1 MSDFSIFD
9 DIDPEINH
17 LNRAF
22 PDLADGNEQNNYFTS
37 STFNNSFNSVNFNSF
52 SLIHINIRSINANGD
67 SFVSYLSTLKLKF
80 SVICLTETWSNEQNL
95 LDNIFPSYKG
105 FHTFRSIGRRG
116 GGVSVYVQNH
126 LNAKFLPDFSRSLD
140 FLESV
145 IIQIQSRNK
154 IINVGCFYRPPNSD
168 HEFFINN
175 FEDKISRLNTNDQT
189 CIICGDFNYDLLKIS
204 SDTRTSNF
212 YDTVST
218 LTLVPTITKP
228 TRIEGESYSILDN
241 ILISHPIDF
250 KSGILTFDLTD
261 HLPVFLIY
269 NNLFLDTRNV
279 TETIEYRVITE
290 HSLNN
295 LFNEFSSIDFDFII
309 DDDIDAVITRLDDYI
324 LTTYNS
330 CCPIKTKTLTQK
342 DKEKPWISN
351 DLKIN
356 IKRRQNAFVL
366 HKQNKISTNAYNRF
380 RNLVTSQIRTAKK
393 SYFHNLLNSVK
404 SDTKKT
410 WKIIN
415 NIIRSKQINNKT
427 EIKSISHDNEIIT
440 NSYDIAS
447 KFNSHF
453 ISIGKKIS
461 DSIDSNN
468 LADPLSYLK
477 TSPTNSFFFSKIY
490 RFDIQNIILQLKN
503 KSCSIDS
510 YPIKVIKIL
519 APILSSILAILI
531 NKSFITGKFP
541 DALKIA
547 RVTPIFKT
555 GDKQDI
561 SNFRPISILPIIS
574 KIYEKV
580 VLIQILSFIDKFKL
594 LHNNQ
599 YGFRPNRS
607 TTQAI
612 LDNLQFIYNNLDAGN
627 TVLSIFLDFSKAFDS
642 INHQILLSKLNKS
655 GFRGITNQWFKS
667 YLTNRKQ
674 YVTINDISSDMQTIT
689 HGVPQGSILG
699 PVLFLIYINDFPD
712 CTNFFK
718 FTLFADDSSLLCD
731 FKNDCSTN
739 IHQQVNSE
747 LKKVYNW
754 LQSNKI
760 KINIDKSK
768 FMIFNYRGQTS
779 IPPLDFGSGQFMETE
794 TIKFLGIIFDKKL
807 RFSEH
812 ITMIKSKIS
821 RTTGLLF
828 KLNHYL
834 PTNVLQTIYQS
845 LVHPYLTYGIEA
857 WHSAPQYLINKLFVI
872 QKKAI
877 RAISNLNYND
887 HTNIHFKNLKIL
899 KLQDV
904 FKENIMVFFFNTLKM
919 NMNANVSPLLSYRQ
933 NIHNY
938 ETRNRSKLNIPLL
951 RKSQTQSAFLYQ
963 GIKEWNSLPPAVSD
977 IKTSKQLRLWLKNFY
992 LSRY

>member
-1 MSDFSIFD
+1 M
-9 DIDPEINH
+9 
-17 LNRAF
+17 
-22 PDLADGNEQNNYFTS
+22 
-37 STFNNSFNSVNFNSF
+37 
-52 SLIHINIRSINANGD
+52 
-67 SFVSYLSTLKLKF
+67 
-80 SVICLTETWSNEQNL
+80 
-95 LDNIFPSYKG
+95 
-105 FHTFRSIGRRG
+105 
-116 GGVSVYVQNH
+116 
-126 LNAKFLPDFSRSLD
+126 
-140 FLESV
+140 
-145 IIQIQSRNK
+145 
-154 IINVGCFYRPPNSD
+154 
-168 HEFFINN
+168 
-175 FEDKISRLNTNDQT
+175 
-189 CIICGDFNYDLLKIS
+189 
-204 SDTRTSNF
+204 
-212 YDTVST
+212 
-218 LTLVPTITKP
+218 
-228 TRIEGESYSILDN
+228 
-241 ILISHPIDF
+241 
-250 KSGILTFDLTD
+250 
-261 HLPVFLIY
+261 
-269 NNLFLDTRNV
+269 
-279 TETIEYRVITE
+279 
-290 HSLNN
+290 
-295 LFNEFSSIDFDFII
+295 
-309 DDDIDAVITRLDDYI
+309 
-324 LTTYNS
+324 
-330 CCPIKTKTLTQK
+330 
-342 DKEKPWISN
+342 
-351 DLKIN
+351 
-356 IKRRQNAFVL
+356 
-366 HKQNKISTNAYNRF
+366 
-380 RNLVTSQIRTAKK
+380 
-393 SYFHNLLNSVK
+393 
-404 SDTKKT
+404 
-410 WKIIN
+410 
-415 NIIRSKQINNKT
+415 
-427 EIKSISHDNEIIT
+427 
-440 NSYDIAS
+440 
-447 KFNSHF
+447 
-453 ISIGKKIS
+453 
-461 DSIDSNN
+461 
-468 LADPLSYLK
+468 
-477 TSPTNSFFFSKIY
+477 
-490 RFDIQNIILQLKN
+490 
-503 KSCSIDS
+503 
-510 YPIKVIKIL
+510 
-519 APILSSILAILI
+519 I

-580 VLIQILSFIDKFKL
+580 VLIQILSFINKFKL

-674 YVTINDISSDMQTIT
+674 YVTINDISSDLQTIT

-731 FKNDCSTN
+731 FKNDSSTN

-747 LKKVYNW
+747 LKKVNNW

-768 FMIFNYRGQTS
+768 FMVFNYRGQTS

-807 RFSEH
+807 FFSER

-887 HTNIHFKNLKIL
+887 HTNIYFKNLKIL
-899 KLQDV
+899 KLHDV

-919 NMNANVSPLLSYRQ
+919 NMNANVSPLLTYRQ
-933 NIHNY
+933 NIHDY

-951 RKSQTQSAFLYQ
+951 KKSQTQSAFLYQ